1 MAGDDPRITGPVL
14 KVLGTLMAQ
23 GGTDLSGAE
32 IARATG
38 LASGTLYPILFRLER
53 AGWLESQWED
63 GDPAELG
70 RPRRRHY
77 QVTPLGARRARAAV
91 RDLQPAIGRV
101 AWA

>member
-1 MAGDDPRITGPVL
+1 MPSEPRFILVVEDEP
-14 KVLGTLMAQ
+14 GTALLQ
-23 GGTDLSGAE
+23 
-32 IARATG
+32 RK
-38 LASGTLYPILFRLER
+38 RLER

-70 RPRRRHY
+70 RPRRRLY